1 MNNTNYSSFM
11 PVIERSDYR
20 PAPLFRNPHVNTI
33 YAALFRRVP
42 DLRYERERIATA
54 DGDFLDLDW
63 SIQDSD
69 RLVIV
74 VHGLEGS
81 ADRPYVRGMIR
92 YFNQRGWDGLGMNFR
107 GCSGEPNDCLRSY
120 HMGETADLDRIVRH
134 ALASGAYR
142 RIALVGFS
150 LGGNVVLK
158 YLGEEGR
165 DRPRE
170 VAAAVALSVPCHILT
185 ANQEIARWYN
195 YLYLRRFLRSLNAK
209 MAEKQRRFPDEAPP
223 ARPPARSFQTFDDRF
238 TGPIHGFRDARDYWE
253 STGSIR
259 FLPAIEVPALLINA
273 RDDTFLSAQCY
284 PAALAEHHAS
294 LYLEMPR
301 WGGHVGFY
309 EHDGQGAIW
318 SEKRAFTFIEA
329 NTS

>member
-1 MNNTNYSSFM
+1 M
-11 PVIERSDYR
+11 PLIERSDYR

-42 DLRYERERIATA
+42 GVRYERERITTA
-54 DGDFLDLDW
+54 DEDFLDLDW
-63 SIQDSD
+63 SKLGSD

-74 VHGLEGS
+74 LHGLEGS

-92 YFNQRGWDGLGMNFR
+92 HFNRGGWDGLGMNFR

-120 HMGETADLDRIVRH
+120 HMGETEDLNQVIRH
-134 ALASGAYR
+134 ALERGGYR

-158 YLGEEGR
+158 YLGEARR

-170 VAAAVALSVPCHILT
+170 ITAAVALSVPCDIAT
-185 ANQEIARWYN
+185 ANREIAQWYN
-195 YLYLRRFLRSLNAK
+195 ALYLRRFLRSLNAK
-209 MAEKQRRFPDEAPP
+209 MAEKQERFPDEAP
-223 ARPPARSFQTFDDRF
+223 AAAPPARSFQAFDDRF
-238 TGPIHGFRDARDYWE
+238 TGPIHGFRDARHYWE
-253 STGSIR
+253 ATGSIR

-273 RDDTFLSAQCY
+273 RDDTFLSAECY
-284 PAALAEHHAS
+284 PAALAGKQAS

-309 EHDGQGAIW
+309 ERDAQGAIW
-318 SEKRAFTFIEA
+318 SEKRALDFIRE